1 MKRAFTSILVADPER
16 SARFYE
22 QLLGMNRHGDF
33 GWFVILTHEEMP
45 GLEFGLL
52 DRDHETVPEALA
64 KAAGG
69 ALLTFVVNDVL
80 DSHARAQGMKAH
92 IIEAPIDMPYGQR
105 RMLVRD
111 PDGFVLD
118 ISSPTPA

>member
-33 GWFVILTHEEMP
+33 GWFVILTHEGIP
-45 GLEFGLL
+45 GLEFGILN
-52 DRDHETVPEALA
+52 RDHETVPAALA

-69 ALLTFVVNDVL
+69 ALLTFVVDNVTE
-80 DSHARAQGMKAH
+80 SYARAQAMEADVL
-92 IIEAPIDMPYGQR
+92 EAPTDMPYGQR

-111 PDGFVLD
+111 PDGLVLD